1 MHLRTIDSRAEMQMR
16 FQLVLQWPASSIE
29 GYVTLVEIE
38 EVLINGLTAGSEVD
52 GHDAGFDQVNIF
64 IRTDYPERT
73 FEEARSVLA
82 GTQIWPDVRVAYRD
96 LEGTK
101 YIVLWPKWLTKFA
114 IT

>member
-73 FEEARSVLA
+73 FEGDRSVLA
-82 GTQIWPDVRVAYRD
+82 GIKIWTDVGVVCLA
-96 LEGTK
+96 LQGCE
-101 YIVLWPKWLTKFA
+101 
-114 IT
+114 